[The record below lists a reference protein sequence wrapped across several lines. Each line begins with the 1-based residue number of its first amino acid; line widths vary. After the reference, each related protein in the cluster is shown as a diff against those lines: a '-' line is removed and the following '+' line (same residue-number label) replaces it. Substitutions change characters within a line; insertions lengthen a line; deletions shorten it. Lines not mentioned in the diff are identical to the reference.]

1 MKILTNVQA
10 RSYKTQFDK
19 KLYLVKWIERNFL
32 TQIRFSPFCHVEEE
46 CGVGGDDNA
55 AGRRWRDDI
64 GKERKGEEEGEEEDE
79 G

>member
-1 MKILTNVQA
+1 MVEERIQIHLKKKKKNSNSVSLPCRAIGSFYIKLIVQ
-10 RSYKTQFDK
+10 F
-19 KLYLVKWIERNFL
+19 
-32 TQIRFSPFCHVEEE
+32 EEE